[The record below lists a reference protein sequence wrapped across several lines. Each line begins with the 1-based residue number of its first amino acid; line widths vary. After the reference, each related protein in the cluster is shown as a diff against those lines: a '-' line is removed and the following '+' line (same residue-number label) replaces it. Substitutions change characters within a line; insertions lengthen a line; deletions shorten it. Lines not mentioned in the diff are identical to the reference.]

1 MNTILLCV
9 KIVFMD
15 LRAVFMGSPDFALPV
30 LKVLAENVRVVGV
43 ITQPDRP
50 AGRGKVL
57 TPPPVKLLAE
67 QLGMEII
74 QPNRLKEPETL
85 EKLFAWKP
93 DLIVVAAFGQ
103 ILRQNVLDLP
113 RLGCINVHASLLP
126 RWRGAAP
133 IQAAIL
139 AGDSHSGVTIMKMD
153 AGIDTGA
160 ILGQAT
166 TPITDE
172 DTAGTLSARLA
183 VLGAQLLIDTL
194 PGYVSGSVLAVT
206 QNNELATY
214 ASMLKK
220 EDGELKFDQ
229 SAAKLERLVRAFQP
243 WPSTYF
249 FVHNEMV
256 KVLEACVTE
265 NYDLKAGQR
274 GVWSGLPI
282 IGTHDGALVLQ
293 VVQPAGKKPMTG
305 DVFLRGARNWFSEG

>member
-1 MNTILLCV
+1 
-9 KIVFMD
+9 MD
-15 LRAVFMGSPDFALPV
+15 LRTVFMGSPDFALPV
-30 LKVLAENVRVVGV
+30 LKALAENVRVVGV
-43 ITQPDRP
+43 VTQPDRP

-57 TPPPVKLLAE
+57 TPPPVKLLADE
-67 QLGMEII
+67 LGVDVI
-74 QPNRLKEPETL
+74 QPNRLKEPEAL
-85 EKLFAWKP
+85 EKLMAWAP

-103 ILRQNVLDLP
+103 ILRQNVLGLP
-113 RLGCINVHASLLP
+113 RFGCINVHASLLP

-139 AGDSHSGVTIMKMD
+139 AGDAHTGVTIMKMD

-166 TPITDE
+166 APITDE

-183 VLGAQLLIDTL
+183 VLGAQLLMDTL
-194 PGYVSGSVLAVT
+194 SGYVAGSALAVT

-243 WPSTYF
+243 WPSAYF
-249 FVHNEMV
+249 FLHNEMI
-256 KVLEACVTE
+256 KVLKAGFTE
-265 NYDLKAGQR
+265 NTDLNNGQR
-274 GVWSGLPI
+274 GVWNGLPA

-293 VVQPAGKKPMTG
+293 IVQPAGKKPMPG
-305 DVFLRGARNWFSEG
+305 DVFLRGSRSWFSEG